1 MKTKYAT
8 AYMKIAYTFAE
19 LSYAVRLKVG
29 CIIVKDN
36 RIISIGYNGTPSGWD
51 NECERKVLYHPDTG
65 KQLTQPMLVTL
76 TKVLTEAGLGY
87 VLF

>member
-36 RIISIGYNGTPSGWD
+36 RIISIGYNGTPS
-51 NECERKVLYHPDTG
+51 E
-65 KQLTQPMLVTL
+65 KQMR
-76 TKVLTEAGLGY
+76 
-87 VLF
+87 